1 MSLLLTCLFLIYT
14 TFTIVLGLG
23 QQHNLPVNS
32 SCLLS
37 NGDIGVCKRVD
48 LCASA
53 KRVILNHKRPIVC
66 SFEEISPFIPIVCCV
81 PENDL
86 PFHSALASFTFNTTT
101 TTPSLSES
109 NTSSENNTQT
119 RSQTSDATIRIGGEK
134 KCKEYNDFDYK
145 YPTNLPVT
153 STTQV
158 PYQEVLINPHKFITG
173 GIDALP
179 LEFPHVALL
188 GYGDPNDIHWLS
200 GGGLISENFILTAAH
215 CLSADLYGPV
225 KYVRLGDLDIRSN
238 DDDAFPVEYEVA
250 ETYEYPEY
258 RPDSK
263 YHDIGLIRLKKN
275 VEFSTYIKPACIY
288 VPKELPK
295 NESFVAAGW
304 GRVYFGGTHPNN
316 LQKVELNIT
325 DFQTCSQT
333 YTKGI
338 DGLED
343 GVNVDTQICAEGADE
358 GGDTCQGDS
367 GTPLQFF
374 DPELYQ
380 IVGITS
386 FGINCGVA
394 PAIYTRVS
402 YYINW
407 IEGIVWP

>member
-1 MSLLLTCLFLIYT
+1 MSLLLAYVVFKYM
-14 TFTIVLGLG
+14 TFTTIG
-23 QQHNLPVNS
+23 QQLSLPVNS
-32 SCLLS
+32 RCLLY

-48 LCASA
+48 FCASA
-53 KRVILNHKRPIVC
+53 REMLLNHERPIVC
-66 SFEEISPFIPIVCCV
+66 SFEETSPFIPIVCCV

-86 PFHSALASFTFNTTT
+86 PYDPTLATFTFKPTTSIPNLNESKENNRDLNQASDATTRIDGQKSAEKCREYKSLEYKFPDKSVLTTT
-101 TTPSLSES
+101 TTP
-109 NTSSENNTQT
+109 
-119 RSQTSDATIRIGGEK
+119 AP
-134 KCKEYNDFDYK
+134 YK
-145 YPTNLPVT
+145 
-153 STTQV
+153 
-158 PYQEVLINPHKFITG
+158 EVLINPHKFITG

-215 CLSADLYGPV
+215 CLSADLYGTV

-250 ETYEYPEY
+250 EVFEFPEY

-263 YHDIGLIRLKKN
+263 YHDIGLVRLKKN
-275 VEFSTYIKPACIY
+275 VDFNAYIKPACIY
-288 VPKELPK
+288 VPREFPK
-295 NESFVAAGW
+295 NVRFIVAGW

-325 DFQTCSQT
+325 EIETCSKTYSRQT
-333 YTKGI
+333 N
-338 DGLED
+338 GLEN
-343 GVNVDTQICAEGADE
+343 GVNLDTQICAEGADP

-367 GTPLQFF
+367 GTPLNFF
-374 DPELYQ
+374 ESQLYQ
-380 IVGITS
+380 IVGVTS
-386 FGINCGVA
+386 FGINCGIA